1 MGGQRAVIVSGG
13 TYGIGRAITLTL
25 AAAGWPV
32 VAFGLEALQPGS
44 RAEHGVRDTRA
55 ALDEAGLRAE
65 LLEADVSSK
74 ADVERVVRHALDTCG
89 GIAALVNNAA
99 IRPTGSVL
107 DTDEAAFERVL
118 AVNLKGP
125 FLLSRAVLP
134 HLRAG
139 GGGVI
144 VNVGSSA
151 ASGRAGLA
159 AYAASKAGL
168 HALTHSLAEDH
179 TAEGIRVH
187 LVIPRPGTAS
197 GMLEAMQTTPRAE
210 PDEVARAVA
219 ALLAPDADAPRVL
232 DLRR

>member
-1 MGGQRAVIVSGG
+1 MGAQGAVIVSGG

-32 VAFGLEALQPGS
+32 VAFGLESLQPGS
-44 RAEHGVRDTRA
+44 RAEHGIRDTGA

-65 LLEADVSSK
+65 LLEADVSSS
-74 ADVERVVRHALDTCG
+74 ADVERVVRHALDVHG
-89 GIAALVNNAA
+89 GIGALVNNAA

-107 DTDEAAFERVL
+107 ETDEATFERAL

-125 FLLSRAVLP
+125 FLASRAVLP

-144 VNVGSSA
+144 VNIGSSA

-168 HALTHSLAEDH
+168 HALTHSLALDH
-179 TAEGIRVH
+179 AADAVRVH
-187 LVIPRPGTAS
+187 LVIPRPGTSS
-197 GMLEAMQTTPRAE
+197 GMLEAMQTSPRAA
-210 PDEVARAVA
+210 PDEVALAVA
-219 ALLAPDADAPRVL
+219 SLLAPDADAPLVI